1 MLQHKQLVE
10 NEYKQLVQY
19 AIYTAAALCSMWHAA
34 AKQVEQ
40 YISAAQ
46 AIGAAQ
52 AIYISGYKQLE
63 QYISGPVLPA
73 LKLPPVSHLCL
84 HPTCNGHSHQLSERS
99 HQQDGNAQKIEIWR
113 SDDWGV
119 WVWETEALFARYDY
133 QHCWVWLSK
142 SVGRSQFWASFIEAC
157 FHLGVV

>member
-52 AIYISGYKQLE
+52 AIYISGCKQLD
-63 QYISGPVLPA
+63 QYISA
-73 LKLPPVSHLCL
+73 
-84 HPTCNGHSHQLSERS
+84 
-99 HQQDGNAQKIEIWR
+99 AQAIYISQATGAIYIWAGIAG
-113 SDDWGV
+113 S
-119 WVWETEALFARYDY
+119 
-133 QHCWVWLSK
+133 
-142 SVGRSQFWASFIEAC
+142 
-157 FHLGVV
+157 